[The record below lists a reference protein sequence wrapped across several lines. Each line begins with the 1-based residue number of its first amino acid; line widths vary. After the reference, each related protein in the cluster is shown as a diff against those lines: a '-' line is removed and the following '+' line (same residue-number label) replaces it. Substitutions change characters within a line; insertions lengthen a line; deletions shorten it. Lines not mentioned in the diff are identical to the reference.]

1 MKSSLLA
8 GAAGEGTA
16 AVHRLRAALWPITQ
30 TSVAAAL
37 AWYLTHDLLHHKQP
51 FFAPISAVVCMSASN
66 VLRARRATQ
75 MMVGV
80 ALGIAVGG
88 GADGF
93 FGPGQFGIGV
103 AVFAALTVAML
114 VGRGA
119 IGQGLMFA
127 NQTAVSALLVLV
139 FSHTGI
145 VVTERLFDSLIGGG
159 LALVFA
165 LLLFPADPERLLSDA
180 RAAVL
185 AAAHQTLL
193 QTAEILENSDASTP
207 AWLRTISD
215 HLHQEVGALIEARS
229 TAEVAARRAPRRWAS
244 RGLIREIDAQ
254 SAQLGLFASCVL
266 HLARSVTR
274 PRGREAAPA
283 LKAAVAELTHATGLA
298 DADPAAAAAHL
309 AAARRY
315 AAELQAGARDRAEV
329 VVADVV
335 SGCAD
340 DLQQVIDRPVTA
352 PETP

>member
-1 MKSSLLA
+1 MKTSLLA

-16 AVHRLRAALWPITQ
+16 AVHRLRAALWPIAQ

-37 AWYLTHDLLHHKQP
+37 AWHLTHDLLRHQQP

-88 GADGF
+88 GTVGF
-93 FGPGQFGIGV
+93 LGAGPIAIGV
-103 AVFAALTVAML
+103 AVCIALSVAIL

-119 IGQGLMFA
+119 IGQGLMFV
-127 NQTAVSALLVLV
+127 NQTAVSSILVLV

-165 LLLFPADPERLLSDA
+165 LVLFPADPKRLLSDA

-185 AAAHQTLL
+185 AAAHETLV
-193 QTAEILENSDASTP
+193 QTAGILEDADTRSP
-207 AWLRTISD
+207 DWLRTVSD

-229 TAEVAARRAPRRWAS
+229 TAEVAVRRAPRRWAS
-244 RGLIREIDAQ
+244 RGTIRDIDAQ

-274 PRGREAAPA
+274 PLGRAVAPS
-283 LKAAVAELTHATGLA
+283 LRAAVSELALATGLA
-298 DADPAAAAAHL
+298 DADPTAAAAHL
-309 AAARRY
+309 AAARRH
-315 AAELQAGARDRAEV
+315 ATVLQSGARDHAEV

-340 DLQQVIDRPVTA
+340 DLQQVIQRTS
-352 PETP
+352 

>member
-1 MKSSLLA
+1 VKTSLLA
-8 GAAGEGTA
+8 GAAGEATA
-16 AVHRLRAALWPITQ
+16 AVHRLRTALWPITQ

-37 AWYLTHDLLHHKQP
+37 AWYLTHDLLQHRQP

-80 ALGIAVGG
+80 GLGIAVGG
-88 GADGF
+88 GAEGV
-93 FGPGQFGIGV
+93 FGAGPIGIGV
-103 AVFAALTVAML
+103 AVSVALSVAML

-127 NQTAVSALLVLV
+127 NQTAVSSLLVVV

-165 LLLFPADPERLLSDA
+165 LLLFPADPKRLLSDA

-185 AAAHQTLL
+185 VAAHETLEQTGR
-193 QTAEILENSDASTP
+193 ILEDSDIRSPDWLNSV
-207 AWLRTISD
+207 SD
-215 HLHQEVGALIEARS
+215 HLHHEVGALIEARS

-274 PRGREAAPA
+274 PIDREAAPP
-283 LKAAVAELTHATGLA
+283 LRAAVAELTYATGLA
-298 DADPAAAAAHL
+298 EADPAAAAAHL
-309 AAARRY
+309 AAAHRY
-315 AAELQAGARDRAEV
+315 AAQLQAGARDRTEV

-335 SGCAD
+335 AGCAD
-340 DLQQVIDRPVTA
+340 DLRQVIDQRSR
-352 PETP
+352 

>member
-1 MKSSLLA
+1 MKTSLLG
-8 GAAGEGTA
+8 GAAGEGSA
-16 AVHRLRAALWPITQ
+16 AVHRLRTVLWPITQ

-37 AWYLTHDLLHHKQP
+37 AWYVTHDLLHHQQP

-88 GADGF
+88 GAEGF
-93 FGPGQFGIGV
+93 FGAGRIGIGV
-103 AVFAALTVAML
+103 AVFGALSVAVL

-119 IGQGLMFA
+119 MGQGLMFA
-127 NQTAVSALLVLV
+127 NQTAVSALLVVV

-165 LLLFPADPERLLSDA
+165 LVLFPADPKRLLGDA

-185 AAAHQTLL
+185 AAARETLVQTG
-193 QTAEILENSDASTP
+193 EILKNADMPGPDWTKTVSDN
-207 AWLRTISD
+207 
-215 HLHQEVGALIEARS
+215 LHQQVGALIEARS
-229 TAEVAARRAPRRWAS
+229 TAEVAVRRAPRRWAS

-274 PRGREAAPA
+274 PLGREAAPA
-283 LKAAVAELTHATGLA
+283 LQAAVAELTLATGLA
-298 DADPAAAAAHL
+298 DSDPAAADAHL
-309 AAARRY
+309 LAARRY
-315 AAELQAGARDRAEV
+315 ATDLQAGARDRIEV
-329 VVADVV
+329 VVAEVV

-340 DLQQVIDRPVTA
+340 DLQQVIDEPSR
-352 PETP
+352 